1 MGQPSARH
9 QVDDA
14 QLVGGPG
21 HPVGHEGS
29 ALLVGDQDGPN
40 PTGARQG
47 VVQLNVV
54 RARDPEGERNAFV
67 LQGADNNLTSSH
79 FHRLAISS
87 RSFSATRSASAMMVR
102 YGLISTD

>member
-21 HPVGHEGS
+21 YPVGHEGS

-40 PTGARQG
+40 PIGARQG

-54 RARDPEGERNAFV
+54 RARDAEGERNAFV
-67 LQGADNNLTSSH
+67 LQPANNNPPSGH
-79 FHRLAISS
+79 FHSLAISS
-87 RSFSATRSASAMMVR
+87 RISSATRSASAMMVR
-102 YGLISTD
+102 